1 MTNFNCNLQIISS
14 YELQKYSRHFVN
26 EFLREVEIYPPIV
39 IDISF
44 YPSHA
49 AYQTEIKMSHLGP
62 VYSERQDNCLTIH
75 VCEEALMGIPLL
87 ALKGWLDQ
95 ELTCCLLKLQPEFYQ
110 FNFNKQILPLVP
122 VSGSA
127 VNLLRHMVEHLK
139 YGLNRFLVTRMII
152 DSGHGLSQVCFY
164 SFKMNPSSEERDNYH
179 RIIPHHW
186 IRASF
191 LCEKFKEFM
200 PISLLADRNITFSR
214 DLKSVWWKHHE
225 YLTHEDR
232 ILLEDLVIIPDK
244 YSDAP
249 YSVKLIEMFR
259 KLQFFFFADRNRSMV
274 SGVLH

>member
-139 YGLNRFLVTRMII
+139 YGLNRFINGFLDLLTVTFINKYTKKPLHFFGSIGLVFFAFSMAINLYFTALWCLGSHI
-152 DSGHGLSQVCFY
+152 Y
-164 SFKMNPSSEERDNYH
+164 
-179 RIIPHHW
+179 
-186 IRASF
+186 IRP
-191 LCEKFKEFM
+191 LM
-200 PISLLADRNITFSR
+200 LLG
-214 DLKSVWWKHHE
+214 V
-225 YLTHEDR
+225 
-232 ILLEDLVIIPDK
+232 ILLIL
-244 YSDAP
+244 
-249 YSVKLIEMFR
+249 SV
-259 KLQFFFFADRNRSMV
+259 QFFSMGLIGELITYNNKKRIDDYV
-274 SGVLH
+274 IKDEV